1 MISSALMVGACSS
14 GGSDSQDKID
24 KPDFKSESGY
34 FTVEALEALGR
45 VSDPQISPDRTKV
58 LYGVSYE
65 SVEQNKSNLDLY
77 VMNLDGSDNKRI
89 TKTPDS
95 ENGYTWIDGGKK
107 IALISP
113 VDEKPQLWIM
123 NADGSGRKA
132 VSNVE
137 NGIQGFLFSPDEK

>member
-1 MISSALMVGACSS
+1 MISSALIVGACSS
-14 GGSDSQDKID
+14 GGSDSQDIID
-24 KPDFKSESGY
+24 KPDFKSETGE

-45 VSDPQISPDRTKV
+45 VSDPQISPDRTKI

-107 IALISP
+107 IAFISP

-137 NGIQGFLFSPDEK
+137 NLSLIHI